1 MCSCEFELS
10 GAAWSIDLARLGRQL
25 LETKALPTAQQP
37 NPLPCMALNVHAAGR
52 PANRI
57 HNFVRRSQAQIEVIG
72 CTARRE
78 IRKSVSYD
86 DLPPMF
92 IVLPYDPDDIAKS
105 CNCDQRMP
113 CFAGNL
119 N

>member
-10 GAAWSIDLARLGRQL
+10 GATWSIDLARPGCQL
-25 LETKALPTAQQP
+25 LEAKALPTAQQL
-37 NPLPCMALNVHAAGR
+37 NPLPYMTLNAHAASR

-57 HNFVRRSQAQIEVIG
+57 HNFVRRSQARIEVTG

-78 IRKSVSYD
+78 ISKSVSYD
-86 DLPPMF
+86 DMPPMF

-105 CNCDQRMP
+105 SNCDQRMT